1 MLLDGAGA
9 AHGFPPEMELLAA
22 RLCVCCCGC
31 DDPYAGGFGEAKEDI
46 WLLLLEKKEEGDA
59 LPKPAEAG
67 AACC

>member
-1 MLLDGAGA
+1 
-9 AHGFPPEMELLAA
+9 MELLAA

-59 LPKPAEAG
+59 LPKPAAG
-67 AACC
+67 GSRLC